1 MSAANVIAATLNLMS
16 ALIVLISVLRQ
27 IRYGNVGTCAFAFWA
42 SSGCFIAGI
51 NAIIWHDGIHDII
64 PVWCDVCQFSGGIRW
79 VHIY

>member
-27 IRYGNVGTCAFAFWA
+27 IRYGNVGTCAFALWA

-51 NAIIWHDGIHDII
+51 NAIIWNDDANDIV
-64 PVWCDVCQFSGGIRW
+64 PVWCEFSEFSDRI
-79 VHIY
+79 